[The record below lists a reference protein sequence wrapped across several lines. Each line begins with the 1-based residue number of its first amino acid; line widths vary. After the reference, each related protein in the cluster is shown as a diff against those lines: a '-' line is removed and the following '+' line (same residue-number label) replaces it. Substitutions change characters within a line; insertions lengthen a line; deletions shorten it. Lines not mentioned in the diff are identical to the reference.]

1 MTSAFDFY
9 MPSIDFSEICK
20 SNTSNIKTVTV
31 IFSLRNLRQA
41 NRRREYI
48 IKKWH
53 ETYTYKLLMYGI
65 QNVKQ
70 YDSMC
75 ANTLAQLHIVENQ
88 ISLEIFTPSYTKLL
102 MFNLNKFNS
111 MKQEIANMENYI
123 NQLKNTLYN
132 IVSNST
138 YLSREHKKEVL
149 AFVNSELNIFTY

>member
-9 MPSIDFSEICK
+9 MPSINFSEICNVPVK
-20 SNTSNIKTVTV
+20 IPSQKLSSKK
-31 IFSLRNLRQA
+31 LRQA

-65 QNVKQ
+65 QNVDQ
-70 YDSMC
+70 YDLMC

-88 ISLEIFTPSYTKLL
+88 ISLGIFTPSYTKLL
-102 MFNLNKFNS
+102 MFNVNKFNS
-111 MKQEIANMENYI
+111 MKQEIANMKNYI

-132 IVSNST
+132 IVSTST
-138 YLSREHKKEVL
+138 YLFREHKKEVL